1 MGPPR
6 MQLLAALAAACAF
19 AHAGA
24 AAPEG
29 PAAVDAGAVWPRPPA
44 APRARRVGAATLA
57 RRPAGTTWWKKALRF
72 VAGVGSED
80 AAADALVR
88 PFDVAVRADGSFVLA
103 DPDRPGVLDYA
114 RDGTFAAELSCASH
128 PWSSPMSVALSD
140 DGAVWVADAAEGAVV
155 RWTPQ
160 GCRVLRPEGLERP
173 TGVAVAGG
181 RISVADPP
189 AHRVVVLSP
198 EGEILARLGA
208 RGGGDSEFNFP
219 SDVAAAPDGSL
230 YVVDALN
237 FRVVHL
243 AADGR
248 WLGAFGSPGERGA
261 GLARPKG
268 VHVDEAGRVYVT
280 DAQRDVVLVFRPGGD
295 LEYLLGEPGAEPGQL
310 AHPAGLSTRG
320 GRLVVADS
328 VNRRAEIYELLGG
341 AP

>member
-1 MGPPR
+1 MGPR
-6 MQLLAALAAACAF
+6 RTHLLAVLAAACVS
-19 AHAGA
+19 AHGGA
-24 AAPEG
+24 AAAEAPG
-29 PAAVDAGAVWPRPPA
+29 AAPGGVVWPRPPA
-44 APRARRVGAATLA
+44 APRVRRTGAATLT
-57 RRPAGTTWWKKALRF
+57 RRPADASWWKKALRF

-114 RDGTFAAELSCASH
+114 RDGTFAAELTCAAH
-128 PWSSPMSVALSD
+128 AWAAPMSVALSD

-173 TGVAVAGG
+173 TGLAVAGG
-181 RISVADPP
+181 RIAVADPP

-198 EGEILARLGA
+198 EGDVLARLGA
-208 RGGGDSEFNFP
+208 RGAGDSGFNFP

-243 AADGR
+243 ASDGR
-248 WLGAFGSPGERGA
+248 WLGAFGAPGEQGA

-268 VHVDEAGRVYVT
+268 VHVDEAGRVWVT

-310 AHPAGLSTRG
+310 AHPAGLSTRS